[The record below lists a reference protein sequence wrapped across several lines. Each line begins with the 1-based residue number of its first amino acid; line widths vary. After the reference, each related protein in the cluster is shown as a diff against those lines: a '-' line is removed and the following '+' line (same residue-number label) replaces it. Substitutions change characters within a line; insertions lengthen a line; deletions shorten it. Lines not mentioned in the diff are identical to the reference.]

1 MNPLFNLSSHVSVS
15 TPAALDGKR
24 QRKAC
29 VIATA
34 LLCCTPL
41 VMAQDNNVQ
50 MFGSVGLSVLNL
62 SKQASGGST
71 RMVAG
76 PWTAPSWGL
85 RGSESLGD
93 GLNASFRLESSLEAD
108 SGMGGRIVA
117 GTAKFF
123 DKAAWVGIGNQQV
136 NLTLGRQLHAGID
149 RIAETMDV
157 FYANADGKLLLSIL
171 ALNATN
177 TFGGFDTRADSMVK
191 LRAQLPAGFKAGLS
205 FAAATPGK
213 FGRSSSFDV
222 GQQTPGYGV
231 GAYLLN
237 YHSDTTQLSQ
247 RTWGI
252 GGNVALGSARVF
264 AHYMDARHDK
274 SAGGAT
280 QQSDQ
285 VVGLGVAYPVTPAVT
300 LRAAWYQDSGSD
312 VGGVAGR
319 EGKRRTVAL
328 MGDYAFSKRTSLN
341 FGVFNNSLAG
351 AFATNPTSLAVLGLI
366 NPTTGAVSGDSMRGL
381 AVGLNHRF

>member
-1 MNPLFNLSSHVSVS
+1 MNPSFKLSPEVR
-15 TPAALDGKR
+15 TDMPAALCGKP
-24 QRKAC
+24 QRKAI
-29 VIATA
+29 VLAAA
-34 LLCCTPL
+34 LLCATPWAL
-41 VMAQDNNVQ
+41 AQDSVQ
-50 MFGSVGLSVLNL
+50 LFGSVGLSVLNL
-62 SKQASGGST
+62 SHQASGSGS
-71 RMVAG
+71 RMVSG
-76 PWTAPSWGL
+76 PWTAPSWGM
-85 RGSESLGD
+85 RGSEALGD
-93 GLNASFRLESSLEAD
+93 GLNATFRLESSVEGDAGL
-108 SGMGGRIVA
+108 GGRTVA
-117 GTAKFF
+117 GSPKFF
-123 DKAAWVGIGNQQV
+123 DKAAWVGVGNQTV

-205 FAAATPGK
+205 FAAAVPGK
-213 FGRSSSFDV
+213 FGSSSSIDI
-222 GQQTPGYGV
+222 GQQTASYGV

-237 YHSDTTQLSQ
+237 YRSDATNLSQ
-247 RTWGI
+247 RTWGL
-252 GGNVALGSARVF
+252 GGNMALGQARVF

-280 QQSDQ
+280 QQQDQ
-285 VVGLGVAYPVTPAVT
+285 VLGLGLAYPVTPAVT

-341 FGVFNNSLAG
+341 FGVFNNGLSG
-351 AFATNPTSLAVLGLI
+351 AFASNPTSLAVLGLI
-366 NPTTGAVSGDSMRGL
+366 NPTTGAISGSSMRGV